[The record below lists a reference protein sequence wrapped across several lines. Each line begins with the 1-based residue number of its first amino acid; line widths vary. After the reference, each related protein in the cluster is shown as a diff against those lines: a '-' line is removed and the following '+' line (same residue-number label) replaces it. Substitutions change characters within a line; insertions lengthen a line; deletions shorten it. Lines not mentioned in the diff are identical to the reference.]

1 MYNAQITREKIKEIC
16 KSQKINIG
24 DMLDTCGLGINAINQ
39 INNTKG
45 MASFSLAKIA
55 DYLNCSVDYLLGR
68 VDTQNGTY
76 SISGD
81 NNLQINGN
89 NGNNSPLTVNGNT
102 PLDEMEKNLLN
113 AFRSIEFSEKLKIV
127 SDVME
132 KAKK

>member
-68 VDTQNGTY
+68 IDNPNGTY
-76 SISGD
+76 SINGD
-81 NNLQINGN
+81 NNVQINDNKGDYFTI
-89 NGNNSPLTVNGNT
+89 NNSEQSQQDKLTKEFIKIFDT
-102 PLDEMEKNLLN
+102 LEFTEKVE
-113 AFRSIEFSEKLKIV
+113 IMKIV
-127 SDVME
+127 TDMI
-132 KAKK
+132 KK